1 MGARRGTSAGTRRA
15 RARAQLAGRWGL
27 TASGPLATEST
38 PGRLVLASD
47 PVAVKVEEEGI
58 RPRDA
63 DRAVDEAWP
72 VAKAARAVVV
82 RDPRV
87 QAHRIARNAG
97 AGVSPSGGDWGGRV
111 GPEVTDQVDSKPDTE
126 RRPE

>member
-58 RPRDA
+58 RPGDA
-63 DRAVDEAWP
+63 DRAVDVAWP
-72 VAKAARAVVV
+72 VAKPARAVVV
-82 RDPRV
+82 GHLGV
-87 QAHRIARNAG
+87 KAHRVARNTGG
-97 AGVSPSGGDWGGRV
+97 AVVRPSSGHRGGSV
-111 GPEVTDQVDSKPDTE
+111 ASEVTDDVD
-126 RRPE
+126 PEP